1 VPFSKIAGCA
11 KCLAIFGAVFPGK
24 IAFLFSIRAYFK
36 LMRAILVLLLK
47 WSSVVFGWRRAR
59 GYFVGDMRCN
69 HVFLDEETLRRGIF
83 SVVYQEGPLLW
94 THGQGRRP
102 LKPMKRI
109 QRDGEDI
116 NLNDLRQGKVARN
129 FKPGKI
135 PFTLRKADGPVT
147 AISLPL
153 STATLSSMKA
163 ITLIQ
168 QR

>member
-1 VPFSKIAGCA
+1 
-11 KCLAIFGAVFPGK
+11 
-24 IAFLFSIRAYFK
+24 
-36 LMRAILVLLLK
+36 
-47 WSSVVFGWRRAR
+47 
-59 GYFVGDMRCN
+59 
-69 HVFLDEETLRRGIF
+69 
-83 SVVYQEGPLLW
+83 
-94 THGQGRRP
+94 
-102 LKPMKRI
+102 MKRI

-163 ITLIQ
+163 IILIQ